1 MLGAIFFL
9 CAVVQTELPPAIR
22 LPPTLI
28 SCLDFNEKTSQ
39 LRGRGPRMIWDK
51 RFSGQ
56 PITFIYLFIYFYL
69 FFWRG
74 RLSIIF
80 KSLRQ
85 KWQNDKVTK
94 LKRSVTAV
102 HRLSTGGA
110 EGRGEGCGGGGLS
123 GQRPEGSPL
132 GRDFKGLR
140 RLGVVCHMQIWLQ
153 LNVFIFGPFLF
164 E

>member
-28 SCLDFNEKTSQ
+28 FCLDFDEKTSQ

-56 PITFIYLFIYFYL
+56 PITFIYIFIYFI
-69 FFWRG
+69 FFGWVRV
-74 RLSIIF
+74 SIIF

-110 EGRGEGCGGGGLS
+110 EWGRERGGGGGLS

>member
-1 MLGAIFFL
+1 MLGAIFCL

-28 SCLDFNEKTSQ
+28 FCLDFDEKTSQ

-56 PITFIYLFIYFYL
+56 PITFIYLFIYL
-69 FFWRG
+69 FFRRG
-74 RLSIIF
+74 RLSIIL

-102 HRLSTGGA
+102 HRLSTRGA
-110 EGRGEGCGGGGLS
+110 EGGGSGGGGLS